1 MRNSIKHV
9 LLAAYTNS
17 VTWIRSPRVW
27 FVLLIQ
33 CIMCYGGLYELGN
46 SLHQFGWKITPVEC
60 FLFIASRQ
68 RLLTGTLFLVFISEI
83 PPQCGFH
90 HFQWIRTTRSCWV
103 YGCALYC
110 YLMVLVMLLSLTV
123 VSCLSFAGH
132 LQWSTQWSDSLRVAK
147 GIPESMSIIPVVI
160 RSRFSPV
167 GAYFAFVLL
176 TGSYWSVSYTHL
188 DVYKRQ
194 VLAGA
199 DILLTKRQI
208 NVSYSPDHEQIVYDG
223 MMTMPGILEMAGA
236 DIQGDAVQELTTK
249 NWDEVVA
256 FLGYV
261 PGMPTWIPDGWV
273 LDEYYCAIFKNFS
286 IFDVTYSCQG
296 FNEYLAY
303 SIEHYYGSEPL
314 HGTFE
319 QDGIGYETFTATGQ
333 RLSLIHI

>member
-1 MRNSIKHV
+1 MDSSKREAQNQLEAIKQSILDGRLTHGQICDALAEEIKKELQKSAEEVDIEYV
-9 LLAAYTNS
+9 LACQ
-17 VTWIRSPRVW
+17 R
-27 FVLLIQ
+27 LIA
-33 CIMCYGGLYELGN
+33 
-46 SLHQFGWKITPVEC
+46 SLHPKKAAQAESHAEHNFQAAHAKLQQEKHSVQKGRKRAIRYGFAVA
-60 FLFIASRQ
+60 FL
-68 RLLTGTLFLVFISEI
+68 LV
-83 PPQCGFH
+83 
-90 HFQWIRTTRSCWV
+90 
-103 YGCALYC
+103 
-110 YLMVLVMLLSLTV
+110 
-123 VSCLSFAGH
+123 
-132 LQWSTQWSDSLRVAK
+132 
-147 GIPESMSIIPVVI
+147 
-160 RSRFSPV
+160 
-167 GAYFAFVLL
+167 
-176 TGSYWSVSYTHL
+176 
-188 DVYKRQ
+188 

-249 NWDEVVA
+249 NWDEAVA

-333 RLSLIHI
+333 RLYITSNTGSSVILWHNGSNVNSVIGPVAADELIHMIESMKEGKGSP

>member
-1 MRNSIKHV
+1 MDSSKREAQNQLEAIKQSILDGRLTHGQICDALAEEIKKELQKSAEEVDIEYV
-9 LLAAYTNS
+9 LACQ
-17 VTWIRSPRVW
+17 R
-27 FVLLIQ
+27 LIA
-33 CIMCYGGLYELGN
+33 
-46 SLHQFGWKITPVEC
+46 SLHPKKAAQAESHAEHNFQAAHAKLQQEKHSVQKGRKRAIRYGFAVA
-60 FLFIASRQ
+60 FL
-68 RLLTGTLFLVFISEI
+68 LV
-83 PPQCGFH
+83 
-90 HFQWIRTTRSCWV
+90 
-103 YGCALYC
+103 
-110 YLMVLVMLLSLTV
+110 
-123 VSCLSFAGH
+123 
-132 LQWSTQWSDSLRVAK
+132 
-147 GIPESMSIIPVVI
+147 
-160 RSRFSPV
+160 
-167 GAYFAFVLL
+167 
-176 TGSYWSVSYTHL
+176 
-188 DVYKRQ
+188 

-223 MMTMPGILEMAGA
+223 TMTMPGISEVAGA
-236 DIQGDAVQELTTK
+236 DAQTDTVQELTTK

-333 RLSLIHI
+333 RLYITSNTGSSVILWHNGSNVNSVIGPVAADELIHMVESIEEGKD

>member
-1 MRNSIKHV
+1 MDSSKREAQNQLEAIKQSILDGRLTHGQICDALAEEIKKELQKSAEEVDIEYV
-9 LLAAYTNS
+9 LACQ
-17 VTWIRSPRVW
+17 R
-27 FVLLIQ
+27 LIA
-33 CIMCYGGLYELGN
+33 
-46 SLHQFGWKITPVEC
+46 SLHPKKAAQAESHAEHNFQAAHAKLQQEKHSVQKGRKRAIRYGFAVA
-60 FLFIASRQ
+60 FL
-68 RLLTGTLFLVFISEI
+68 LV
-83 PPQCGFH
+83 
-90 HFQWIRTTRSCWV
+90 
-103 YGCALYC
+103 
-110 YLMVLVMLLSLTV
+110 
-123 VSCLSFAGH
+123 
-132 LQWSTQWSDSLRVAK
+132 
-147 GIPESMSIIPVVI
+147 
-160 RSRFSPV
+160 
-167 GAYFAFVLL
+167 
-176 TGSYWSVSYTHL
+176 
-188 DVYKRQ
+188 

-333 RLSLIHI
+333 RLYITSNTGSSVILWHNGSNVNSVIGPVAADELIHMVESREEGKD

>member
-1 MRNSIKHV
+1 MDSSKREAQNQLEAIKQSILDGRLTHGQICDALAEEIKKELQKSAEEVDIEYV
-9 LLAAYTNS
+9 LACQ
-17 VTWIRSPRVW
+17 R
-27 FVLLIQ
+27 LIA
-33 CIMCYGGLYELGN
+33 
-46 SLHQFGWKITPVEC
+46 SLHPKKAAQAESHAEHNFQAAHAKLQQEKHSVQKGRKRAIRYGFAVA
-60 FLFIASRQ
+60 FL
-68 RLLTGTLFLVFISEI
+68 LV
-83 PPQCGFH
+83 
-90 HFQWIRTTRSCWV
+90 
-103 YGCALYC
+103 
-110 YLMVLVMLLSLTV
+110 
-123 VSCLSFAGH
+123 
-132 LQWSTQWSDSLRVAK
+132 
-147 GIPESMSIIPVVI
+147 
-160 RSRFSPV
+160 
-167 GAYFAFVLL
+167 
-176 TGSYWSVSYTHL
+176 
-188 DVYKRQ
+188 

-223 MMTMPGILEMAGA
+223 TMTMPGISEVAGA
-236 DIQGDAVQELTTK
+236 DAQTDTVHELTTK

-319 QDGIGYETFTATGQ
+319 QDEIGYETFTATGQ
-333 RLSLIHI
+333 RLYITSNTGSSVILWHDGSNVNSVIGPVAADELIHMVESIEEGKD

>member
-1 MRNSIKHV
+1 
-9 LLAAYTNS
+9 
-17 VTWIRSPRVW
+17 
-27 FVLLIQ
+27 
-33 CIMCYGGLYELGN
+33 MCLHASDWYA
-46 SLHQFGWKITPVEC
+46 SLHPKKAAQAESHAEHNFQAAHAKLQQEKHSVQKGRKRAIRYGFAVT
-60 FLFIASRQ
+60 FL
-68 RLLTGTLFLVFISEI
+68 LV
-83 PPQCGFH
+83 
-90 HFQWIRTTRSCWV
+90 
-103 YGCALYC
+103 
-110 YLMVLVMLLSLTV
+110 
-123 VSCLSFAGH
+123 
-132 LQWSTQWSDSLRVAK
+132 
-147 GIPESMSIIPVVI
+147 
-160 RSRFSPV
+160 
-167 GAYFAFVLL
+167 
-176 TGSYWSVSYTHL
+176 
-188 DVYKRQ
+188 

-303 SIEHYYGSEPL
+303 SIEHYYGSELL

-319 QDGIGYETFTATGQ
+319 QDGIGHEAVTATGQ
-333 RLSLIHI
+333 QLYITSNTGSSVILWHDGSNVNSVIGPVAADELIHMVESIEEGKDTP

>member
-1 MRNSIKHV
+1 MDSSKREAQTQLEAIKQSILDGRLTHGQICDALAEEIKKELQKSAEEVDIEYV
-9 LLAAYTNS
+9 LACQ
-17 VTWIRSPRVW
+17 R
-27 FVLLIQ
+27 LIA
-33 CIMCYGGLYELGN
+33 
-46 SLHQFGWKITPVEC
+46 SLHPKKAAQAESHAEHNFQAAHAKLQQEKHSVQKGRKRAIRYGFAVA
-60 FLFIASRQ
+60 FL
-68 RLLTGTLFLVFISEI
+68 LV
-83 PPQCGFH
+83 
-90 HFQWIRTTRSCWV
+90 
-103 YGCALYC
+103 
-110 YLMVLVMLLSLTV
+110 
-123 VSCLSFAGH
+123 
-132 LQWSTQWSDSLRVAK
+132 
-147 GIPESMSIIPVVI
+147 
-160 RSRFSPV
+160 
-167 GAYFAFVLL
+167 
-176 TGSYWSVSYTHL
+176 
-188 DVYKRQ
+188 

-333 RLSLIHI
+333 RLYITSNTGSSVILWHNGSNVNSVIGPVAADELIHMVESIEEGKD

>member
-1 MRNSIKHV
+1 MDSSKREAQNQLEAIKQSILDGRLTHGQICDALAEEIKKELQKSAEEVDIEYV
-9 LLAAYTNS
+9 LACQ
-17 VTWIRSPRVW
+17 R
-27 FVLLIQ
+27 LIA
-33 CIMCYGGLYELGN
+33 
-46 SLHQFGWKITPVEC
+46 SLHPKKAAQAESHAEHNFQAAHAKLQQEKHSVQKGRKRAIRYGFAVA
-60 FLFIASRQ
+60 FL
-68 RLLTGTLFLVFISEI
+68 LV
-83 PPQCGFH
+83 
-90 HFQWIRTTRSCWV
+90 
-103 YGCALYC
+103 
-110 YLMVLVMLLSLTV
+110 
-123 VSCLSFAGH
+123 
-132 LQWSTQWSDSLRVAK
+132 
-147 GIPESMSIIPVVI
+147 
-160 RSRFSPV
+160 
-167 GAYFAFVLL
+167 
-176 TGSYWSVSYTHL
+176 
-188 DVYKRQ
+188 

-333 RLSLIHI
+333 RLYITSNTGSSVILWHDGSNVNSVIGPVAADELIHMVESIEEGKD

>member
-1 MRNSIKHV
+1 MDSSKREAQNQLEAIKQSILDGRLTHGQICDALAEEIKKELQKSAEEVDIEYV
-9 LLAAYTNS
+9 LACQ
-17 VTWIRSPRVW
+17 R
-27 FVLLIQ
+27 LIA
-33 CIMCYGGLYELGN
+33 
-46 SLHQFGWKITPVEC
+46 SLHPKKAAQAESHAEHNFQAAHAKLQQEKHSVQKGRKRAIRYGFAVA
-60 FLFIASRQ
+60 FL
-68 RLLTGTLFLVFISEI
+68 LV
-83 PPQCGFH
+83 
-90 HFQWIRTTRSCWV
+90 
-103 YGCALYC
+103 
-110 YLMVLVMLLSLTV
+110 
-123 VSCLSFAGH
+123 
-132 LQWSTQWSDSLRVAK
+132 
-147 GIPESMSIIPVVI
+147 
-160 RSRFSPV
+160 
-167 GAYFAFVLL
+167 
-176 TGSYWSVSYTHL
+176 
-188 DVYKRQ
+188 

-208 NVSYSPDHEQIVYDG
+208 NVSHSPDHEQIVYDG

-333 RLSLIHI
+333 RLYITSNTGSSVILWHDNSNVNSITGPVAADDLIHMVESIEEGKDSP

>member
-1 MRNSIKHV
+1 MDSSKREAQNQLEAIKQSILDGRLTHGQICDALAEEIKKELQKSAEEVDIEYV
-9 LLAAYTNS
+9 LACQ
-17 VTWIRSPRVW
+17 R
-27 FVLLIQ
+27 LIA
-33 CIMCYGGLYELGN
+33 
-46 SLHQFGWKITPVEC
+46 SLHPKKAAQAESHAEHNFQAAHAKLQQEKHSVQKGRKRAIRYGFAVA
-60 FLFIASRQ
+60 FL
-68 RLLTGTLFLVFISEI
+68 LV
-83 PPQCGFH
+83 
-90 HFQWIRTTRSCWV
+90 
-103 YGCALYC
+103 
-110 YLMVLVMLLSLTV
+110 
-123 VSCLSFAGH
+123 
-132 LQWSTQWSDSLRVAK
+132 
-147 GIPESMSIIPVVI
+147 
-160 RSRFSPV
+160 
-167 GAYFAFVLL
+167 
-176 TGSYWSVSYTHL
+176 
-188 DVYKRQ
+188 

-303 SIEHYYGSEPL
+303 SIEHYYGSELL

-319 QDGIGYETFTATGQ
+319 QDGIGHEAVTATGQ
-333 RLSLIHI
+333 QLYITSNTGSSVILWHDGSNVNSVIGPVAADELIHMVESIEEGKDTP

>member
-1 MRNSIKHV
+1 MDSSKREAQNQLEAIKQSILDGRLTHGQICDALAEEIKKELQKSAEEVDIEYV
-9 LLAAYTNS
+9 LACQ
-17 VTWIRSPRVW
+17 R
-27 FVLLIQ
+27 LIA
-33 CIMCYGGLYELGN
+33 
-46 SLHQFGWKITPVEC
+46 SLHSKEAAQAESHAEHNFEVAHAKLRQEKHSVQKGRKRAIRYGFAVA
-60 FLFIASRQ
+60 FL
-68 RLLTGTLFLVFISEI
+68 LV
-83 PPQCGFH
+83 
-90 HFQWIRTTRSCWV
+90 
-103 YGCALYC
+103 
-110 YLMVLVMLLSLTV
+110 
-123 VSCLSFAGH
+123 
-132 LQWSTQWSDSLRVAK
+132 
-147 GIPESMSIIPVVI
+147 
-160 RSRFSPV
+160 
-167 GAYFAFVLL
+167 
-176 TGSYWSVSYTHL
+176 
-188 DVYKRQ
+188 

-208 NVSYSPDHEQIVYDG
+208 NVSHSPDHEQIVYDG

-303 SIEHYYGSEPL
+303 SIEHYYSSEPL

-319 QDGIGYETFTATGQ
+319 QDEIGHEAVTATGQ
-333 RLSLIHI
+333 QLYITSNTGSSVILWHDNSNVNSITGPVAADDLIHMVESIEEGKDSP

>member
-1 MRNSIKHV
+1 MDSSKREAQNQLEAIKLQKSAEEVDIEYV
-9 LLAAYTNS
+9 LACQ
-17 VTWIRSPRVW
+17 R
-27 FVLLIQ
+27 LIA
-33 CIMCYGGLYELGN
+33 
-46 SLHQFGWKITPVEC
+46 SLHSKEAAQAESHAEHNFEAAHAKLRQEKHSVQKGRKRAIRYGFAVA
-60 FLFIASRQ
+60 FL
-68 RLLTGTLFLVFISEI
+68 LV
-83 PPQCGFH
+83 
-90 HFQWIRTTRSCWV
+90 
-103 YGCALYC
+103 
-110 YLMVLVMLLSLTV
+110 
-123 VSCLSFAGH
+123 
-132 LQWSTQWSDSLRVAK
+132 
-147 GIPESMSIIPVVI
+147 
-160 RSRFSPV
+160 
-167 GAYFAFVLL
+167 
-176 TGSYWSVSYTHL
+176 
-188 DVYKRQ
+188 

-249 NWDEVVA
+249 NWDEAVA

-333 RLSLIHI
+333 RLYITSNTGSSVILWHNGSNVNSVIGPVAADELIHMVESIEEGKD

>member
-1 MRNSIKHV
+1 MDSSKREAQTQLEAIKQSILDGRLTHGQICDALAEEIKKELQKSAEEVDIEYV
-9 LLAAYTNS
+9 LACQ
-17 VTWIRSPRVW
+17 R
-27 FVLLIQ
+27 LIA
-33 CIMCYGGLYELGN
+33 
-46 SLHQFGWKITPVEC
+46 SLHPKKAAQAESHAEHNFQAAHAKLQQEKHSVQKGRKRAIRYGFAVT
-60 FLFIASRQ
+60 FL
-68 RLLTGTLFLVFISEI
+68 LV
-83 PPQCGFH
+83 
-90 HFQWIRTTRSCWV
+90 
-103 YGCALYC
+103 
-110 YLMVLVMLLSLTV
+110 
-123 VSCLSFAGH
+123 
-132 LQWSTQWSDSLRVAK
+132 
-147 GIPESMSIIPVVI
+147 
-160 RSRFSPV
+160 
-167 GAYFAFVLL
+167 
-176 TGSYWSVSYTHL
+176 
-188 DVYKRQ
+188 

-303 SIEHYYGSEPL
+303 SIEHYYGSELL

-319 QDGIGYETFTATGQ
+319 QDGIGHEAVTATGQ
-333 RLSLIHI
+333 QLYITSNTGSSVILWHDGSNVNSVIGPVAADELIHMVESIEEGKD

>member
-1 MRNSIKHV
+1 MDSSKREAQNQLEAIKQSILDGRLTHGQICDALAEEIKKELQKSAEEVDIEYV
-9 LLAAYTNS
+9 LACQ
-17 VTWIRSPRVW
+17 R
-27 FVLLIQ
+27 LIA
-33 CIMCYGGLYELGN
+33 
-46 SLHQFGWKITPVEC
+46 SLHPKKAAQAESHAEHNFQAAHAKLQQEKHSVQKGRKRAIRYGFAVA
-60 FLFIASRQ
+60 FL
-68 RLLTGTLFLVFISEI
+68 LV
-83 PPQCGFH
+83 
-90 HFQWIRTTRSCWV
+90 
-103 YGCALYC
+103 
-110 YLMVLVMLLSLTV
+110 
-123 VSCLSFAGH
+123 
-132 LQWSTQWSDSLRVAK
+132 
-147 GIPESMSIIPVVI
+147 
-160 RSRFSPV
+160 
-167 GAYFAFVLL
+167 
-176 TGSYWSVSYTHL
+176 
-188 DVYKRQ
+188 

-303 SIEHYYGSEPL
+303 SIEHYYGSELL

-333 RLSLIHI
+333 RLYITSNTGSSVILWHDGSNVNSVIGPVAADELIHMVESIEEGKD

>member
-1 MRNSIKHV
+1 MDSSKREAQNQLEAIKQSILDGRLTHGQICDALAEEIKKELQKSAEEVDVEYV
-9 LLAAYTNS
+9 LACQ
-17 VTWIRSPRVW
+17 R
-27 FVLLIQ
+27 LIA
-33 CIMCYGGLYELGN
+33 
-46 SLHQFGWKITPVEC
+46 SLHSKEAARTESHAEHNFEVAHAKLRQEKHSVQKGRKRAIRYGFAVA
-60 FLFIASRQ
+60 FL
-68 RLLTGTLFLVFISEI
+68 LV
-83 PPQCGFH
+83 
-90 HFQWIRTTRSCWV
+90 
-103 YGCALYC
+103 
-110 YLMVLVMLLSLTV
+110 
-123 VSCLSFAGH
+123 
-132 LQWSTQWSDSLRVAK
+132 
-147 GIPESMSIIPVVI
+147 
-160 RSRFSPV
+160 
-167 GAYFAFVLL
+167 
-176 TGSYWSVSYTHL
+176 
-188 DVYKRQ
+188 

-223 MMTMPGILEMAGA
+223 TMTMPGILEMAGA
-236 DIQGDAVQELTTK
+236 DIQGDAVRELTTK

-319 QDGIGYETFTATGQ
+319 QDGIGYEVVTATGQ
-333 RLSLIHI
+333 QLYITSNIGSSVILWHDGSNVNSVIGPVAADDLIHMVESIEEGKDSP

>member
-1 MRNSIKHV
+1 MDSSKREAQNQLEAIKQSILDGRLTHGQICDALAEEIKKELQKSAEEVDVEYV
-9 LLAAYTNS
+9 LACQ
-17 VTWIRSPRVW
+17 R
-27 FVLLIQ
+27 LIA
-33 CIMCYGGLYELGN
+33 
-46 SLHQFGWKITPVEC
+46 SLHPKKAAQAESHAEHNFQAAHAKLQQEKHSVQKGRKRAIRYGFAVA
-60 FLFIASRQ
+60 FL
-68 RLLTGTLFLVFISEI
+68 LV
-83 PPQCGFH
+83 
-90 HFQWIRTTRSCWV
+90 
-103 YGCALYC
+103 
-110 YLMVLVMLLSLTV
+110 
-123 VSCLSFAGH
+123 
-132 LQWSTQWSDSLRVAK
+132 
-147 GIPESMSIIPVVI
+147 
-160 RSRFSPV
+160 
-167 GAYFAFVLL
+167 
-176 TGSYWSVSYTHL
+176 
-188 DVYKRQ
+188 

-333 RLSLIHI
+333 RLYITSNTGSSVILWHNGSNVNSVIGPVAADELIHMVESIEEGKD

>member
-1 MRNSIKHV
+1 MDSSKREAQNQLEAIKQSILDGRLTHGQICDALAEEIKKELQKSAEEVDVEYV
-9 LLAAYTNS
+9 LACQ
-17 VTWIRSPRVW
+17 R
-27 FVLLIQ
+27 LIA
-33 CIMCYGGLYELGN
+33 
-46 SLHQFGWKITPVEC
+46 SLHSKEAAQAESHAEHNFEVAHAKLQQEKHSVQKGRKRAIRYGFAVA
-60 FLFIASRQ
+60 FL
-68 RLLTGTLFLVFISEI
+68 LV
-83 PPQCGFH
+83 
-90 HFQWIRTTRSCWV
+90 
-103 YGCALYC
+103 
-110 YLMVLVMLLSLTV
+110 
-123 VSCLSFAGH
+123 
-132 LQWSTQWSDSLRVAK
+132 
-147 GIPESMSIIPVVI
+147 
-160 RSRFSPV
+160 
-167 GAYFAFVLL
+167 
-176 TGSYWSVSYTHL
+176 
-188 DVYKRQ
+188 

-303 SIEHYYGSEPL
+303 SIEHYYGSELL

-333 RLSLIHI
+333 RLYITSNTGSSVILWHNGSNVNSVIGPVAADELIHMVESIEEGKD

>member
-1 MRNSIKHV
+1 MDSSKREAQTQLEAIKQSILDGRLTHGQICDALAEEIKKELQKSAEEVDIEYV
-9 LLAAYTNS
+9 LACQ
-17 VTWIRSPRVW
+17 R
-27 FVLLIQ
+27 LIA
-33 CIMCYGGLYELGN
+33 
-46 SLHQFGWKITPVEC
+46 SLHSKEAAQAESHAEHNFEVAHAKLRQEKHSVQKGRKRAIRYGFAVA
-60 FLFIASRQ
+60 FL
-68 RLLTGTLFLVFISEI
+68 LV
-83 PPQCGFH
+83 
-90 HFQWIRTTRSCWV
+90 
-103 YGCALYC
+103 
-110 YLMVLVMLLSLTV
+110 
-123 VSCLSFAGH
+123 
-132 LQWSTQWSDSLRVAK
+132 
-147 GIPESMSIIPVVI
+147 
-160 RSRFSPV
+160 
-167 GAYFAFVLL
+167 
-176 TGSYWSVSYTHL
+176 
-188 DVYKRQ
+188 

-303 SIEHYYGSEPL
+303 SIEHYYGSELL

-333 RLSLIHI
+333 RLYITSNTGSSVILWHNGSNVNSVIGPVAADELIHMVESIEEGKD

>member
-1 MRNSIKHV
+1 MDSSKREAQNQLEAIKQSILDGRLTHGQICDALAEEIKKELQKSAEEVDIEYV
-9 LLAAYTNS
+9 LACQ
-17 VTWIRSPRVW
+17 R
-27 FVLLIQ
+27 LIA
-33 CIMCYGGLYELGN
+33 
-46 SLHQFGWKITPVEC
+46 SLHPKKAAQAESHAEHNFQAAHAKLQQEKHSVQKGRKRAIRYGFAVT
-60 FLFIASRQ
+60 FL
-68 RLLTGTLFLVFISEI
+68 LV
-83 PPQCGFH
+83 
-90 HFQWIRTTRSCWV
+90 
-103 YGCALYC
+103 
-110 YLMVLVMLLSLTV
+110 
-123 VSCLSFAGH
+123 
-132 LQWSTQWSDSLRVAK
+132 
-147 GIPESMSIIPVVI
+147 
-160 RSRFSPV
+160 
-167 GAYFAFVLL
+167 
-176 TGSYWSVSYTHL
+176 
-188 DVYKRQ
+188 

-333 RLSLIHI
+333 RLYITSNTGSSVILWHNGSNVNSVIGPVAADELIHMVESIEEGKD

>member
-1 MRNSIKHV
+1 MDSSKREAQNQLEAIKQSILDGRLTHGQICDALAEEIKKELQKSAEEVDVEYV
-9 LLAAYTNS
+9 LACQ
-17 VTWIRSPRVW
+17 R
-27 FVLLIQ
+27 LIA
-33 CIMCYGGLYELGN
+33 
-46 SLHQFGWKITPVEC
+46 SLHSKEAAQAESHAKHNFEAAHAKLRQEKHSVQKGRKRAIRYGFAVA
-60 FLFIASRQ
+60 FL
-68 RLLTGTLFLVFISEI
+68 LV
-83 PPQCGFH
+83 
-90 HFQWIRTTRSCWV
+90 
-103 YGCALYC
+103 
-110 YLMVLVMLLSLTV
+110 
-123 VSCLSFAGH
+123 
-132 LQWSTQWSDSLRVAK
+132 
-147 GIPESMSIIPVVI
+147 
-160 RSRFSPV
+160 
-167 GAYFAFVLL
+167 
-176 TGSYWSVSYTHL
+176 
-188 DVYKRQ
+188 

-303 SIEHYYGSEPL
+303 SIEHYYGSELL

-333 RLSLIHI
+333 RLYITSNTGSSVILWHNGSNVNSVIGPVAADELIHMVESIEEGKD

>member
-1 MRNSIKHV
+1 MDRSKREAQTQLEAIKQSILDGRLTHGQICDALAEEIKKELQKSAEEVDVEYV
-9 LLAAYTNS
+9 LACQ
-17 VTWIRSPRVW
+17 R
-27 FVLLIQ
+27 LIA
-33 CIMCYGGLYELGN
+33 
-46 SLHQFGWKITPVEC
+46 SLHPKKAAQAESHAEHNFQAAHAKLQQEKHSVQKGRKRAIRYGFAVA
-60 FLFIASRQ
+60 FL
-68 RLLTGTLFLVFISEI
+68 LV
-83 PPQCGFH
+83 
-90 HFQWIRTTRSCWV
+90 
-103 YGCALYC
+103 
-110 YLMVLVMLLSLTV
+110 
-123 VSCLSFAGH
+123 
-132 LQWSTQWSDSLRVAK
+132 
-147 GIPESMSIIPVVI
+147 
-160 RSRFSPV
+160 
-167 GAYFAFVLL
+167 
-176 TGSYWSVSYTHL
+176 
-188 DVYKRQ
+188 

-333 RLSLIHI
+333 RLYITSNTGSSVILWHNGSNVNSVIGPVAADELIHMVESIEEGKD

>member
-1 MRNSIKHV
+1 MKEVDIEYV
-9 LLAAYTNS
+9 LACQ
-17 VTWIRSPRVW
+17 R
-27 FVLLIQ
+27 LIA
-33 CIMCYGGLYELGN
+33 
-46 SLHQFGWKITPVEC
+46 SLHSKEAARTESHAEHNFEAAHAKLRQEKHSVQKGRKRAIRYGFAVA
-60 FLFIASRQ
+60 FL
-68 RLLTGTLFLVFISEI
+68 LV
-83 PPQCGFH
+83 
-90 HFQWIRTTRSCWV
+90 
-103 YGCALYC
+103 
-110 YLMVLVMLLSLTV
+110 
-123 VSCLSFAGH
+123 
-132 LQWSTQWSDSLRVAK
+132 
-147 GIPESMSIIPVVI
+147 
-160 RSRFSPV
+160 
-167 GAYFAFVLL
+167 
-176 TGSYWSVSYTHL
+176 
-188 DVYKRQ
+188 

-236 DIQGDAVQELTTK
+236 NIQGDAVQELTTK

-286 IFDVTYSCQG
+286 IFDVTYSCQE

-303 SIEHYYGSEPL
+303 SIEHYYGSELL

-333 RLSLIHI
+333 RLYITSNTGSSVIFWHDGSNVNSVIGPVAADELIHMVESIEEGKDTP

>member
-1 MRNSIKHV
+1 MDSSKREAQTQLEAIKQSILDGRLTHGQICDALAEEIKKELQKSTEEVDIEYV
-9 LLAAYTNS
+9 LACQ
-17 VTWIRSPRVW
+17 R
-27 FVLLIQ
+27 LIA
-33 CIMCYGGLYELGN
+33 
-46 SLHQFGWKITPVEC
+46 SLHPKKAAQAESHAEHNFQAAHAKLQQEKHSVQKGRKRAISYGFAVA
-60 FLFIASRQ
+60 FL
-68 RLLTGTLFLVFISEI
+68 LV
-83 PPQCGFH
+83 
-90 HFQWIRTTRSCWV
+90 
-103 YGCALYC
+103 
-110 YLMVLVMLLSLTV
+110 
-123 VSCLSFAGH
+123 
-132 LQWSTQWSDSLRVAK
+132 
-147 GIPESMSIIPVVI
+147 
-160 RSRFSPV
+160 
-167 GAYFAFVLL
+167 
-176 TGSYWSVSYTHL
+176 
-188 DVYKRQ
+188 

-319 QDGIGYETFTATGQ
+319 QDEIGQEAVTATGQ
-333 RLSLIHI
+333 QLYITSNTGSSVVFWHDNSNVNSITGPVAADDLIHMVESIEEGKD